1 VQGIP
6 AEIGAETLSLMASE
20 FSLIARYFTRTTP
33 NAVLGV
39 GDDAALLAIT
49 PGMELAVSTDMLVAG
64 THFLPDTDP
73 RKLGWKTLAVNLSD
87 LAAMGALPRWATLSI
102 ALPEADET
110 WLAAFADGL
119 FKCADEFQVE
129 LVGGDTTRGPLA
141 MSISILGETSPGRAL
156 RRDEAR
162 AGDDIWV
169 SGTLGGAALGL
180 AALQRRAEL
189 NETDAM
195 HCRRALET
203 PQPRVAL
210 GLALR
215 GVAHAAID
223 ISDGLL
229 ADLGHILEQSG
240 TGAEIHF
247 ESLPAHPALA
257 PLLDQAWARHCLL
270 AGGDDYELC
279 FTASPSR
286 GEEVMAIGQKLHLP
300 LQRIGGIT
308 SHTGLR
314 LLDSSG
320 HPLPTPQTGYDHF
333 A

>member
-1 VQGIP
+1 
-6 AEIGAETLSLMASE
+6 MASE
-20 FSLIARYFTRTTP
+20 FTLIERYFARPTSS
-33 NAVLGV
+33 AVLGV

-102 ALPEADET
+102 ALPAADEA

-119 FKCADEFQVE
+119 FKCADEFGVE
-129 LVGGDTTRGPLA
+129 LVGGDTTRGPLS
-141 MSISILGETSPGRAL
+141 MSISILGEASPGQAL
-156 RRDEAR
+156 RRDQAR
-162 AGDDIWV
+162 IGDNIWV

-180 AALQRRAEL
+180 AALQHRVQL
-189 NETDAM
+189 NEVDAM
-195 HCRRALET
+195 HCRRTLET

-210 GLALR
+210 GLALN
-215 GVAHAAID
+215 GIAHAAID

-229 ADLGHILEQSG
+229 ADLGHILERSG
-240 TGAEIHF
+240 LGAEIHF
-247 ESLPAHPALA
+247 ESLPAHPALS

-286 GEEVMAIGQKLHLP
+286 DEEIVAIGQKLHLP
-300 LQRIGGIT
+300 LQRIGSIT
-308 SHTGLR
+308 SHAGLR

-320 HPLPTPQTGYDHF
+320 HSISTQQTGYDHF